1 MAARTYGVA
10 DERTGGQKALGG
22 FLAALFLL
30 GGPNTSTVLGYERG
44 IMAAGRPTSVIIGDV
59 LDGGRVACRSVLAGI
74 NGKDSSHNCGRVPRQ
89 SARIL
94 TR

>member
-1 MAARTYGVA
+1 
-10 DERTGGQKALGG
+10 
-22 FLAALFLL
+22 
-30 GGPNTSTVLGYERG
+30 
-44 IMAAGRPTSVIIGDV
+44 MAAGRPTSVIIGDV